1 MECHLSGVE
10 GAWAYGWET
19 STSFHSLFAEEA
31 AQTFHYLVAAT
42 CCSTSTWST
51 WWTPEMKNA
60 VRLKQSCWALLAFGI
75 LDTPVRYQLK
85 QNLGDFWKAFVW
97 FKVIRADHQ
106 KIFPTH
112 CLLDCYWLQLRM
124 HSGSSSNL
132 SFPKQY
138 WHVCCR
144 EGSLETQGQLRS
156 LGWLKTCY
164 KCWGLS

>member
-1 MECHLSGVE
+1 MDWCTVEGLGDLIYSSFRHMECHLSGVE

-19 STSFHSLFAEEA
+19 STSFHSIFAEEA
-31 AQTFHYLVAAT
+31 AQTFHYLVAAS

-97 FKVIRADHQ
+97 VKVIRADHQ
-106 KIFPTH
+106 KILERENFPYPLFTG
-112 CLLDCYWLQLRM
+112 LLLT
-124 HSGSSSNL
+124 S
-132 SFPKQY
+132 
-138 WHVCCR
+138 
-144 EGSLETQGQLRS
+144 T
-156 LGWLKTCY
+156 
-164 KCWGLS
+164 